1 MNIIFGFGRARNR
14 SISQMCTIILS
25 LVFICKSR
33 YSFSRVWCMLRVWG
47 YEWDI
52 WLLKRFTKFSFFAK
66 DVIISIFHHCE
77 IRICYLGR
85 SRLSFTRTSMK
96 WKIISVK
103 MKIFSIRCG
112 FCCHFCYLFLPMIK
126 CDKICICAF
135 MHPPTQMFR
144 SYLIVQPSIME
155 TKILKYRER
164 VKQKYYYHL
173 IWFISPWFRFHFIS
187 NFE

>member
-1 MNIIFGFGRARNR
+1 MLFDPEIEPHFSTWLPSFSRFDERVPRAGSDRMNIIFGFGRARNR

-25 LVFICKSR
+25 LVFIWKSR
-33 YSFSRVWCMLRVWG
+33 YSFSRVWWMLRVWG
-47 YEWDI
+47 YGWDI
-52 WLLKRFTKFSFFAK
+52 WLLKRFTKFSFFFAK

-96 WKIISVK
+96 WKIIGVK

-135 MHPPTQMFR
+135 IHPPTRMFR
-144 SYLIVQPSIME
+144 SYLIVQPSIM
-155 TKILKYRER
+155 
-164 VKQKYYYHL
+164 
-173 IWFISPWFRFHFIS
+173 
-187 NFE
+187 